1 MAGRLLPP
9 RETCKRLGISFI
21 TLKRWIYTGKI
32 RAVKTPTGRW
42 MIPESEIERI
52 IGGREEIEEVKDIIY
67 TRVNHSLGK

>member
-52 IGGREEIEEVKDIIY
+52 IGGREKLKRLKILSILV
-67 TRVNHSLGK
+67 